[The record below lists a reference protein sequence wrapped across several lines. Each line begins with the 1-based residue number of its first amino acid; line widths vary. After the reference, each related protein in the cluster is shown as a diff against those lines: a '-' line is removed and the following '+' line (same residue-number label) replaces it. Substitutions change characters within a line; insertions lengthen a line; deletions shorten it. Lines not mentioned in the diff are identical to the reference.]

1 MNLEK
6 LKQQLHQE
14 ALDYLADLRDLR
26 EDLQSIEGW
35 ITLGLLLTAV
45 VIGAIWAVV
54 SLGFNPP
61 NDHITSMLYRI
72 GMRPCSPVTNFNGVI
87 LFVDMILL
95 VFLAV
100 VTLGNALNMMRR
112 VRQGRPREPRDLI
125 ITTSLFL
132 FVGIGG
138 IIFML
143 AIC

>member
-1 MNLEK
+1 MNFEK
-6 LKQQLHQE
+6 LKQQLRQE
-14 ALDYLADLRDLR
+14 ALGYLADLRDLR
-26 EDLQSIEGW
+26 DDLKSIEGW
-35 ITLGLLLTAV
+35 ITLGLLLTAI

-112 VRQGRPREPRDLI
+112 VRQGRPREPHDLI
-125 ITTSLFL
+125 VTTSLFL

-143 AIC
+143 VIC